1 MTEMTGKLIAGFSPS
16 PKGGGDNR
24 ETLCNSFSYSPKKT
38 LSLLD
43 DEF

>member
-1 MTEMTGKLIAGFSPS
+1 MTGKLIAGSSPL
-16 PKGGGDNR
+16 PKEGGGI
-24 ETLCNSFSYSPKKT
+24 TKKPFVTVFSYSPKKT

>member
-1 MTEMTGKLIAGFSPS
+1 MTEMTGKLIAGSSPS
-16 PKGGGDNR
+16 QR
-24 ETLCNSFSYSPKKT
+24 ERGITEKPFVIVFFYSPKKT